1 MQTYIASGNSTEGLK
16 TTKPHQCS
24 LESTIEHVKNEY
36 YSKLSIKLLKLKTSS
51 CILKKS
57 ILKRFLNNKKIS
69 FIPSKIQDTTIINVL
84 LILDKLLFNSFFAQ
98 QCSVITVAHF
108 RLMYFSNRP
117 ISNIQH
123 NFSGWYFGKN
133 SNPKLK
139 QECYHII
146 PVA

>member
-57 ILKRFLNNKKIS
+57 ILQSFLNKKKIFHS
-69 FIPSKIQDTTIINVL
+69 LQDT
-84 LILDKLLFNSFFAQ
+84 
-98 QCSVITVAHF
+98 
-108 RLMYFSNRP
+108 RY
-117 ISNIQH
+117 H
-123 NFSGWYFGKN
+123 NHKFVTDFG
-133 SNPKLK
+133 
-139 QECYHII
+139 QI
-146 PVA
+146 AF